1 MPSATPNDGS
11 SLRGIVL
18 LAVLS
23 LFWGLGWPAM
33 KVVLAEIR
41 PWTFRTVCLLGAGAG
56 LLALARAAGTRL
68 RIPRSDLVP
77 LLVTSLV
84 NITGW
89 HLLSAHGIAAMQA
102 GRAAIV
108 AYTMPLWAVLLSRL
122 LLGERL
128 GWLRLLALATG
139 TAGMAVL
146 LGPDLQRL
154 GAAPAGVAFML
165 GAAFCWAAGTVLIK
179 FFRWHTPPAA
189 IVGWQMLLGGL
200 PVAAGALLI
209 ENPLALADISLKAG
223 ATLLYLV
230 LGPMIFCHWA
240 FFVVVRMFP
249 ANVAAISTLS
259 IPIIGVFGSALLLGE
274 PVTTAELLALLLVV
288 AALGL
293 TSAGR
298 SGPGPQSH
306 EERDRCSER

>member
-1 MPSATPNDGS
+1 LT
-11 SLRGIVL
+11 GIVL

-41 PWTFRTVCLLGAGAG
+41 PWTFRTVCLLCAGAG
-56 LLALARAAGTRL
+56 LLALARSAGTRL
-68 RIPRSDLVP
+68 RIPRPDLIP

-128 GWLRLLALATG
+128 GWMRLLALATG
-139 TAGMAVL
+139 TAGMAML
-146 LGPDLQRL
+146 LGPDVHRL
-154 GAAPAGVAFML
+154 RAAPAGVAFML
-165 GAAFCWAAGTVLIK
+165 GAAFCWAAGTVLVK
-179 FFRWHTPPAA
+179 FFRWHMPPTL
-189 IVGWQMLLGGL
+189 IMGWQLLLGGL
-200 PVAAGALLI
+200 PVAAGALLL
-209 ENPLALADISLKAG
+209 ENPLELADISLKAG

-249 ANVAAISTLS
+249 ANVAALGTLS
-259 IPIIGVFGSALLLGE
+259 IPIIGVFSSALLLGE
-274 PVTTAELLALLLVV
+274 PIATAELLALLLVV
-288 AALGL
+288 VALGL

-298 SGPGPQSH
+298 SAPRLQSN
-306 EERDRCSER
+306 EERDS

>member
-1 MPSATPNDGS
+1 MPPATPNDES

-68 RIPRSDLVP
+68 RIPRSDLIP

-165 GAAFCWAAGTVLIK
+165 GAAFCWAAGTVLVK

-200 PVAAGALLI
+200 PVAAGALLL
-209 ENPLALADISLKAG
+209 ENPLGLADISLKAG

-259 IPIIGVFGSALLLGE
+259 IPIIGVFSSALLLGE

>member
-1 MPSATPNDGS
+1 LT
-11 SLRGIVL
+11 GIVL

-68 RIPRSDLVP
+68 RIPRSDLIP

-108 AYTMPLWAVLLSRL
+108 AYTMPLWTVLLSRL

-165 GAAFCWAAGTVLIK
+165 GAAFCWAAGTVLVK

-200 PVAAGALLI
+200 PVAAGALLL
-209 ENPLALADISLKAG
+209 ESPLGLADISLKAG

-230 LGPMIFCHWA
+230 MGPMIFCHWA
-240 FFVVVRMFP
+240 FFVVVRLFP

-259 IPIIGVFGSALLLGE
+259 IPIIGVFSSALLLGE
-274 PVTTAELLALLLVV
+274 PVTAAELLALLLVV

>member
-1 MPSATPNDGS
+1 LKPADPKPDS
-11 SLRGIVL
+11 SSTGIVL

-68 RIPRSDLVP
+68 RIPRSDLIP

-200 PVAAGALLI
+200 PVAAGALLL
-209 ENPLALADISLKAG
+209 ENPLGLADISLNAG

-240 FFVVVRMFP
+240 FFVVIRMFP

-259 IPIIGVFGSALLLGE
+259 IPIIGVFSSALLLGE
-274 PVTTAELLALLLVV
+274 PVTAAELLALLLVV

-298 SGPGPQSH
+298 AGPGPQSH

>member
-1 MPSATPNDGS
+1 MT
-11 SLRGIVL
+11 GIVL

-68 RIPRSDLVP
+68 RIPRSDLIP

-128 GWLRLLALATG
+128 SWLRLLALATG

-146 LGPDLQRL
+146 LAPDLQRL

-179 FFRWHTPPAA
+179 FFRWQTPPAA

-200 PVAAGALLI
+200 PVAAGALLL
-209 ENPLALADISLKAG
+209 ESPLGLADISLKAG

-259 IPIIGVFGSALLLGE
+259 IPIIGVFSSALLLGE
-274 PVTTAELLALLLVV
+274 PVTAAELLALLLVV

-298 SGPGPQSH
+298 PTQNK
-306 EERDRCSER
+306 EKDDR

>member
-1 MPSATPNDGS
+1 MT
-11 SLRGIVL
+11 GIVL

-68 RIPRSDLVP
+68 RIPRSDLIP

-128 GWLRLLALATG
+128 SWLRLLALATG

-165 GAAFCWAAGTVLIK
+165 GAAFCWAAGTVLVK

-200 PVAAGALLI
+200 PVAAGALLL
-209 ENPLALADISLKAG
+209 ENPFGLADISLKAG

-240 FFVVVRMFP
+240 FFVVVRLFP

-259 IPIIGVFGSALLLGE
+259 IPIIGVFSSALLLGE

>member
-1 MPSATPNDGS
+1 MT
-11 SLRGIVL
+11 GIVL

-68 RIPRSDLVP
+68 HIPRQDLIP

-108 AYTMPLWAVLLSRL
+108 AYTMPLWTVLLSRL

-165 GAAFCWAAGTVLIK
+165 GAAFCWAAGTVLVK

-200 PVAAGALLI
+200 PVAAGALLL
-209 ENPLALADISLKAG
+209 ESPLGLADISLKAG

-230 LGPMIFCHWA
+230 MGPMIFCHWA
-240 FFVVVRMFP
+240 FFVVVRLFP

-259 IPIIGVFGSALLLGE
+259 IPIIGVFSSALLLGE
-274 PVTTAELLALLLVV
+274 PVTAAELLALLLVV

>member
-1 MPSATPNDGS
+1 MKPADPKPDS
-11 SLRGIVL
+11 SLTGIVL

-68 RIPRSDLVP
+68 RIPRSDLIP

-122 LLGERL
+122 LLGERF

-200 PVAAGALLI
+200 PVAAGALLL
-209 ENPLALADISLKAG
+209 ENPLGLADISLKAG

-259 IPIIGVFGSALLLGE
+259 IPIIGVFSSALLLGE
-274 PVTTAELLALLLVV
+274 PVTAAELLALLLVV

-306 EERDRCSER
+306 EERDR

>member
-1 MPSATPNDGS
+1 MPPATPNDGS

>member
-1 MPSATPNDGS
+1 LREITKMPPATPHDGS

-68 RIPRSDLVP
+68 RIPRSDLIP

-128 GWLRLLALATG
+128 SWLRLLALATG

-146 LGPDLQRL
+146 LAPDLQRL

-165 GAAFCWAAGTVLIK
+165 GAAFCWAAGTVLVK

-200 PVAAGALLI
+200 PVAAGALLL
-209 ENPLALADISLKAG
+209 ENPLGLADISLKAG

-259 IPIIGVFGSALLLGE
+259 IPIIGVFSSALLLGE
-274 PVTTAELLALLLVV
+274 PVTAAELLALLLVV

-298 SGPGPQSH
+298 PTQNK
-306 EERDRCSER
+306 EKDDR

>member
-1 MPSATPNDGS
+1 
-11 SLRGIVL
+11 
-18 LAVLS
+18 
-23 LFWGLGWPAM
+23 
-33 KVVLAEIR
+33 
-41 PWTFRTVCLLGAGAG
+41 
-56 LLALARAAGTRL
+56 
-68 RIPRSDLVP
+68 
-77 LLVTSLV
+77 
-84 NITGW
+84 
-89 HLLSAHGIAAMQA
+89 MQA

-128 GWLRLLALATG
+128 GWMRLLALAAG

-165 GAAFCWAAGTVLIK
+165 GAAFCWAAGTVLVK

-189 IVGWQMLLGGL
+189 IVGWQLLLGGL
-200 PVAAGALLI
+200 PVAAGALLL
-209 ENPLALADISLKAG
+209 ENPLGLADISLKAG

-259 IPIIGVFGSALLLGE
+259 IPVIGVFSSALLLGE
-274 PVTTAELLALLLVV
+274 PVTAAESLALLLVV

-298 SGPGPQSH
+298 SAPRLQSN
-306 EERDRCSER
+306 EERDS

>member
-1 MPSATPNDGS
+1 LKPAAAKPDSALT
-11 SLRGIVL
+11 GILL

-41 PWTFRTVCLLGAGAG
+41 PWTFRTVCLLSAGAG
-56 LLALARAAGTRL
+56 LLALARASGTRL

-128 GWLRLLALATG
+128 GRLRLLALVTG

-146 LGPDLQRL
+146 LGPDIHRL
-154 GAAPAGVAFML
+154 RAAPEGVAFML
-165 GAAFCWAAGTVLIK
+165 GAAFCWAAGTVLVK
-179 FFRWHTPPAA
+179 FFRWHTPAA
-189 IVGWQMLLGGL
+189 AVMGWQLLIGGL
-200 PVAAGALLI
+200 PVAAGALLL
-209 ENPLALADISLKAG
+209 ENPPLPADISLKVG

-249 ANVAAISTLS
+249 ANVAALGTLS
-259 IPIIGVFGSALLLGE
+259 IPIIGVFSSALLLGE
-274 PVTTAELLALLLVV
+274 PITTAEMMALLLVV
-288 AALGL
+288 LALGL

-298 SGPGPQSH
+298 SITRLQSH
-306 EERDRCSER
+306 EERD

>member
-200 PVAAGALLI
+200 PVAAGALLV

>member
-1 MPSATPNDGS
+1 LREITKMPTATPNDGS
-11 SLRGIVL
+11 ALRGIVL

-56 LLALARAAGTRL
+56 LLAHARAAGTRL
-68 RIPRSDLVP
+68 RIPGSDLIP

-165 GAAFCWAAGTVLIK
+165 GAAFCWAAGTVLVK

-200 PVAAGALLI
+200 PVAAGALLL
-209 ENPLALADISLKAG
+209 ENPLGLVDISLKAG

-259 IPIIGVFGSALLLGE
+259 IPIIGVFGSALFLGE
-274 PVTTAELLALLLVV
+274 PVTAAELLALLLVV

-298 SGPGPQSH
+298 STLKP
-306 EERDRCSER
+306 

>member
-1 MPSATPNDGS
+1 MPPARTNNDS

-33 KVVLAEIR
+33 KLVLAEIR
-41 PWTFRTVCLLGAGAG
+41 PWTFRTVCLLAAGAG
-56 LLALARAAGTRL
+56 LLALARASGARL
-68 RIPRSDLVP
+68 SVPRADVAP
-77 LLVTSLV
+77 LLVTALI

-128 GWLRLLALATG
+128 GGLRLLALAAG

-146 LGPDLQRL
+146 IGPDLHRL
-154 GAAPAGVAFML
+154 RAAPAGVVFML
-165 GAAFCWAAGTVLIK
+165 GAAFCWAAGTVLVK
-179 FFRWHTPPAA
+179 YFRWHMPPTL
-189 IVGWQMLLGGL
+189 IMGWQLLLGGL
-200 PVAAGALLI
+200 PVAAGAFLL
-209 ENPLALADISLKAG
+209 ENPLELADISLKAG
-223 ATLLYLV
+223 ATLLYLIA
-230 LGPMIFCHWA
+230 GPMIFCHWA

-259 IPIIGVFGSALLLGE
+259 IPVIGVFSSALLLGE
-274 PVTTAELLALLLVV
+274 PVTTAEITALLLVV
-288 AALGL
+288 VSLGL

-298 SGPGPQSH
+298 PTPNK
-306 EERDRCSER
+306 EKDDR

>member
-1 MPSATPNDGS
+1 MPPATPNDGS

-68 RIPRSDLVP
+68 RIPRSDLIP

-200 PVAAGALLI
+200 PVAAGALLL
-209 ENPLALADISLKAG
+209 ENPLGLADISLKAG

-259 IPIIGVFGSALLLGE
+259 IPIIGVFSSALLLGE
-274 PVTTAELLALLLVV
+274 PVTAAELLALLLVV

>member
-1 MPSATPNDGS
+1 
-11 SLRGIVL
+11 
-18 LAVLS
+18 
-23 LFWGLGWPAM
+23 
-33 KVVLAEIR
+33 
-41 PWTFRTVCLLGAGAG
+41 
-56 LLALARAAGTRL
+56 
-68 RIPRSDLVP
+68 
-77 LLVTSLV
+77 
-84 NITGW
+84 
-89 HLLSAHGIAAMQA
+89 
-102 GRAAIV
+102 
-108 AYTMPLWAVLLSRL
+108 
-122 LLGERL
+122 
-128 GWLRLLALATG
+128 
-139 TAGMAVL
+139 MAVL

-154 GAAPAGVAFML
+154 RAAPAGVAFML
-165 GAAFCWAAGTVLIK
+165 GSGLLLGRRDRADKILPLAHAA
-179 FFRWHTPPAA
+179 RA

-200 PVAAGALLI
+200 PVAVGALLI

-298 SGPGPQSH
+298 STP
-306 EERDRCSER
+306 RTAVA

>member
-1 MPSATPNDGS
+1 MKPADPKPDS
-11 SLRGIVL
+11 SLTGIVL

-33 KVVLAEIR
+33 KVVLAEVR
-41 PWTFRTVCLLGAGAG
+41 PWTFRTVCLLSAGAG
-56 LLALARAAGTRL
+56 LLALARAAGARL
-68 RIPRSDLVP
+68 RIPRPDLIP

-128 GWLRLLALATG
+128 GWMRLLALATG

-154 GAAPAGVAFML
+154 GTAPAGVAFML
-165 GAAFCWAAGTVLIK
+165 GAAFCWAAGTVLVK

-189 IVGWQMLLGGL
+189 IVGWQLLLGGL
-200 PVAAGALLI
+200 PVAAGALLL
-209 ENPLALADISLKAG
+209 ENPLGLADISLKAG

-259 IPIIGVFGSALLLGE
+259 IPVIGVFSSALLLGE
-274 PVTTAELLALLLVV
+274 PVTAAELLALLLVV
-288 AALGL
+288 AALGF

-298 SGPGPQSH
+298 SAPRLQSN
-306 EERDRCSER
+306 EERDS

>member
-1 MPSATPNDGS
+1 LT
-11 SLRGIVL
+11 GIVL

>member
-1 MPSATPNDGS
+1 LKPADHKPDS
-11 SLRGIVL
+11 SLTGIVL

-33 KVVLAEIR
+33 KVVLAEVR
-41 PWTFRTVCLLGAGAG
+41 PWTFRTVCLLSAGAG
-56 LLALARAAGTRL
+56 LLALARAAGARL
-68 RIPRSDLVP
+68 RIPRPDLIP

-128 GWLRLLALATG
+128 GWMRLLALATG

-154 GAAPAGVAFML
+154 GTAPAGVAFML
-165 GAAFCWAAGTVLIK
+165 GAAFCWAAGTVLVK

-189 IVGWQMLLGGL
+189 IVGWQLLLGGL
-200 PVAAGALLI
+200 PVAAGALLL
-209 ENPLALADISLKAG
+209 ENPLGLADISLKAG

-259 IPIIGVFGSALLLGE
+259 IPVIGVFSSALLLGE
-274 PVTTAELLALLLVV
+274 PVTAAELLALLLVV

-298 SGPGPQSH
+298 SAPRLQSN
-306 EERDRCSER
+306 EERDS